1 MYILGIIP
9 ARGGSKSVSKKN
21 IRLLAGKPLIAYTI
35 ETAQKCKI
43 LNRIVIST
51 DDVEIAEVA
60 KEYGGEAPFIRS
72 KDLSLDDTP
81 MIPVLQHAVSFIE
94 EKEKIHVDVVVLLD
108 PTSPFRGAEDI
119 EACIQKLER
128 ENADSVV
135 TVCEVE
141 HNPYFVMMELCDNK
155 LVPLIKSDE
164 VITRRQDAPEVYR
177 LNAAVYAV
185 KRDVLMNTNKI
196 ITDNTM
202 AIIMSQELSTHID
215 HVVDF
220 EFAEYLM
227 EKGLTSVDINI
238 IK

>member
-1 MYILGIIP
+1 MDENMYILGIIP
-9 ARGGSKSVSKKN
+9 ARGGSKSVPQKN

-35 ETAQKCKI
+35 ETAQKCKM
-43 LNRIVIST
+43 LDRTVVST
-51 DDVEIAEVA
+51 DDDEIAEVA
-60 KEYGGEAPFIRS
+60 KKYGGDVPFIRS

-94 EKEKIHVDVVVLLD
+94 KKENSRVDVVVLLD
-108 PTSPFRGAEDI
+108 PTSPFRRAEDI

-141 HNPYFVMMELCDNK
+141 HNPYFVMMELDDDK

-185 KRDVLMNTNKI
+185 KRDVLMNSNKI

-202 AIIMSQELSTHID
+202 AVMMSQELSTHID

-227 EKGLTSVDINI
+227 EKGVLSV
-238 IK
+238 

>member
-1 MYILGIIP
+1 MYVLGIIP
-9 ARGGSKSVSKKN
+9 ARCGSKSVQKKN

-35 ETAQKCKI
+35 KTAQMCKM
-43 LNRIVIST
+43 LNRTVVST
-51 DDVEIAEVA
+51 DGAEIAEVA
-60 KEYGGEAPFIRS
+60 KKYGGDVPFIRP
-72 KDLSLDDTP
+72 KDLSLDNTP
-81 MIPVLQHAVSFIE
+81 MIPVLQHAVSSIE
-94 EKEKIHVDVVVLLD
+94 KKENSRVDVVVLLD
-108 PTSPFRGAEDI
+108 PTSPFRRVEDI

-141 HNPYFVMMELCDNK
+141 HNPYFVMVELDNGK
-155 LVPLIKSDE
+155 LVPLIKSDK

-177 LNAAVYAV
+177 INAAVYAV
-185 KRDVLMNTNKI
+185 KRDVLMNANKI

-202 AIIMSQELSTHID
+202 AVIMSQQLSTHID

-227 EKGLTSVDINI
+227 EKGLTLV
-238 IK
+238 

>member
-1 MYILGIIP
+1 MEDYMYVLGIIP
-9 ARGGSKSVSKKN
+9 ARGGSKSVPKKN

-35 ETAQKCKI
+35 ETAQKCKM
-43 LNRIVIST
+43 LDRTVVST
-51 DDVEIAEVA
+51 DDDEIAEVA
-60 KEYGGEAPFIRS
+60 KEYGGDVPFMRP
-72 KDLSLDDTP
+72 KELALGDTP

-94 EKEKIHVDVVVLLD
+94 KKEKIHVDVVVLLD

-119 EACIQKLER
+119 KACIQKLER

-141 HNPYFVMMELCDNK
+141 HNPYFVMVEFCDNK

-164 VITRRQDAPEVYR
+164 VITRRQDAHEVYR
-177 LNAAVYAV
+177 LNAAVYAA

-227 EKGLTSVDINI
+227 EKGLTLV
-238 IK
+238 

>member
-9 ARGGSKSVSKKN
+9 ARGGSKSVPKKN

-35 ETAQKCKI
+35 ETAQKCKM
-43 LNRIVIST
+43 LNRTVVST

-60 KEYGGEAPFIRS
+60 KKYGGDVPFIRP

-81 MIPVLQHAVSFIE
+81 MIPVLQHTVYFIE
-94 EKEKIHVDVVVLLD
+94 KKENSRVDVVVLLD
-108 PTSPFRGAEDI
+108 PTSPFRRIEDI

-141 HNPYFVMMELCDNK
+141 HNPYFVMMELDDGK
-155 LVPLIKSDE
+155 LVPLIKSDK

-185 KRDVLMNTNKI
+185 KRDVLMNANEI

-202 AIIMSQELSTHID
+202 AVIMSQELSTHID

-220 EFAEYLM
+220 DFAEHLM
-227 EKGLTSVDINI
+227 KKGITSV
-238 IK
+238 